1 MHNIMDSSNEDHMPM
16 AKHVGKEAA
25 EVGMPS
31 CTGNY
36 RCWVQFSKTIEKKGS
51 GSGEGR
57 EHTQGNPGQT
67 SSSPE
72 LLWAYRGGL
81 FTLTISLL
89 WFSTSKYICYWTCRT
104 LWHKVMAKAMTYRV
118 PRKF

>member
-1 MHNIMDSSNEDHMPM
+1 MHNNIVDGSNENHMPM

-25 EVGMPS
+25 EVGVPS
-31 CTGNY
+31 CTGSY
-36 RCWVQFSKTIEKKGS
+36 KCWVEFSKTIEKKGS
-51 GSGEGR
+51 GSGDSG
-57 EHTQGNPGQT
+57 EHAQGNPGPT

-89 WFSTSKYICYWTCRT
+89 RFSMSKYICYWACGT
-104 LWHKVMAKAMTYRV
+104 LWHKVTAKAMT
-118 PRKF
+118 